1 MMMSKSIRSKF
12 LLYVAGGVSLVLVIA
27 SALIISKVSN
37 KTEQQVNHALQT
49 NLALEAN
56 KIHGFI
62 DKQVRGLEGFFRTP
76 SLINWTDNHRAYLT
90 DTSTKEYQLFLQTL
104 KGESKSDPY
113 TKSVFYGSE
122 HTGEYLDEHGVYKQ
136 GEYDVRTRDWYKEIK
151 EEKQWVMS
159 DVELHPADNYIYTAI
174 NIPVFNFKNEFI
186 GAGGAD
192 ILIDSIAEF
201 VDQAKYQ
208 GEGTAFLMTKEGK
221 VIYFPLNEGEIK
233 HNQVINELDKQ
244 DGMNGFTDLAL
255 LANQNMQGV
264 SEVLLNGKSHVVAYQ
279 AIIDDKPQMHWVIG
293 LLVDKSTVYS
303 PLYDTVKLSIFIV
316 ILLIT
321 TVGIIISF
329 VAKSVT
335 SPLTELHNAM
345 MDVASG
351 EGDLTKRIK
360 VKSNDEIGELAK
372 AFNQF
377 TAQIH
382 NLVIDISQMSDKLNH
397 SIQNVGSL
405 TTKSASKIANS
416 RNDVANASGNI
427 DEMSSAAKEIS
438 STAQT
443 ADEQVTEACEITLQG
458 KSLIGS
464 TVSVMN
470 QAQTQ
475 IQQSVTAI
483 SQLKV
488 DSESISSVVEVIEN
502 IAEQTNLLAL
512 NAAIEAARA
521 GENGRGFAVVADEVR
536 TLASKTQ
543 QSTDSIQAMINNL
556 QTSASSAEELILTNQ
571 KQFSQTVAQV
581 NDVDNILSQ
590 IDSTIDT
597 ARKLNVSINQLTQHQ
612 NGLSEQ
618 MTSIMSNIDEFADSA
633 NIDSATVNEHVLS
646 IESNCQSLDSLVK
659 RFKIA

>member
-1 MMMSKSIRSKF
+1 MSKSIRSKF